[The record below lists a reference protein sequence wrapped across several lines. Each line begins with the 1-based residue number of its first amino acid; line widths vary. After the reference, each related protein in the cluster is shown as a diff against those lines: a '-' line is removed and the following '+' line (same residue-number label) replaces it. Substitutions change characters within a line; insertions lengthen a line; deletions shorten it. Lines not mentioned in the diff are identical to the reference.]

1 MKRLVLFGAILT
13 LAVSAERSE
22 WSPATEDSYIEYRWE
37 KTNEH
42 LRTCLIEFRDVHIR
56 DGTDFRATI
65 KYRNGDSPVHQ
76 IDRFIRIDRN
86 EEGGYGSALLRG
98 ICDTVTGVAANFVE
112 R

>member
-1 MKRLVLFGAILT
+1 MKRLLLCGLLVAFA
-13 LAVSAERSE
+13 LAAEKSA
-22 WSPATEDSYIEYRWE
+22 WTPATEDSNIEYRWE

-42 LRTCLIEFRDVHIR
+42 LRTCVVEFRDVHLK
-56 DGTDFRATI
+56 DGTDFRASI
-65 KYRNGDSPVHQ
+65 KYRNGDSPEHS

-86 EEGGYGSALLRG
+86 EDGGYGTSVLRG

>member
-1 MKRLVLFGAILT
+1 MKSFLLFLCALSIL
-13 LAVSAERSE
+13 AQKSE
-22 WSPATEDSYIEYRWE
+22 WTPATEDSNIEYRWE

-42 LRTCLIEFRDVHIR
+42 LRTCLIEFRDVHIK

-86 EEGGYGSALLRG
+86 EEGGYGTSLLRG

>member
-1 MKRLVLFGAILT
+1 MKRILLFGFLFAAAT
-13 LAVSAERSE
+13 LAQKSD
-22 WSPATEDSYIEYRWE
+22 WKPTTGDSNIEYRWV

-42 LRTCLIEFRDVHIR
+42 LRTCVVEFRDAHLK
-56 DGTDFRATI
+56 DGTDFRASI
-65 KYRNGDSPVHQ
+65 KYRNGDSPEHS

-86 EEGGYGSALLRG
+86 EEGGYGTSILRG

>member
-1 MKRLVLFGAILT
+1 MKRLLLFGALFA
-13 LAVSAERSE
+13 LALSAAKSG
-22 WSPATEDSYIEYRWE
+22 WVAATEDSNIEYRWE
-37 KTNEH
+37 KTAEH
-42 LRTCLIEFRDVHIR
+42 LSSCLIEFRDIHIK

-65 KYRNGDSPVHQ
+65 RYRNGDSPVHQ

-86 EEGGYGSALLRG
+86 EEGGYGTSLLRG

>member
-1 MKRLVLFGAILT
+1 MKRLLLFGAIFT
-13 LAVSAERSE
+13 FAVSAEKSD
-22 WSPATEDSYIEYRWE
+22 WTPATEDSNIEYRWE
-37 KTNEH
+37 KTSEH

-56 DGTDFRATI
+56 EGTDFRATI
-65 KYRNGDSPVHQ
+65 QYRNGDSPVHQ

-86 EEGGYGSALLRG
+86 EEGGYGTSLLRG